1 VAPTPYAA
9 TRVPLSLF
17 RSCLFLVALLGGCT
31 AHAADQSVLPDA
43 AARRR
48 DAVSATQAAAS
59 GPDAEL
65 TYVTALDADS
75 RGRMYVANM
84 FQQSVTV
91 LSPDGRVLRRIGRM
105 GSGPGEFRG
114 VRDVQVLPGDSLLVY
129 DPQLARVTVFAADST
144 RPAYSVN
151 LADKLRGAPPF
162 HLRRAPATGAYLAY
176 FQARFAFG
184 GGGLEVRRDSALL
197 LNADGSVRARIG
209 AFAPAPFLVA
219 GTSVAPNP
227 FGRRTL
233 VRLDSR
239 GRTLLVRTDSLGVR
253 SYSPAGAA
261 EGSFAYRYDPPP
273 VTRADAGRALE
284 AMGEQGK
291 QTFASVMDDSL
302 PARWPAVGELL
313 VDDRDRVW
321 INLAGPLDQPVE
333 WAVFSPDGRYL
344 RSVFLPPRTTLHAVR
359 AGRAYADRVD
369 AAGVPQ
375 VIVFG
380 IRPEP

>member
-1 VAPTPYAA
+1 LPIT
-9 TRVPLSLF
+9 LS
-17 RSCLFLVALLGGCT
+17 RSCLFLLALLGGCT
-31 AHAADQSVLPDA
+31 TRSAGPDTLPDLA
-43 AARRR
+43 TRRR
-48 DAVSATQAAAS
+48 HGALVTQIAGS
-59 GPDAEL
+59 GPEAEL

-75 RGRMYVANM
+75 HGRMYVANM

-91 LSPDGRVLRRIGRM
+91 LAPDGKVLWKIGRD
-105 GSGPGEFRG
+105 GSGPGEFRS

-129 DPQLARVTVFAADST
+129 DPQLERISVFAADSN
-144 RPAYSVN
+144 RPAYVVN
-151 LADKLRGAPPF
+151 MADHLRGMPPF
-162 HLRRAPATGAYLAY
+162 HLRRAPATGGYLAQ

-184 GGGLEVRRDSALL
+184 SGGLEVRRDSALL
-197 LNADGSVRARIG
+197 LNPDGSVRARIG
-209 AFAPAPFLVA
+209 VFAPAPFLVA

-239 GRTLLVRTDSLGVR
+239 GRTLLVRTDSLGIR
-253 SYSPAGAA
+253 TYSPAGAPG
-261 EGSFAYRYDPPP
+261 GSFAYRYDPPP
-273 VTRADAGRALE
+273 VTQADAGRALE
-284 AMGEQGK
+284 AMSEQGK
-291 QTFASVMDDSL
+291 QMFETVMDDSL
-302 PARWPAVGELL
+302 PARWPAVGDLL

-321 INLAGPLDQPVE
+321 INLAGPLDEPAE

>member
-1 VAPTPYAA
+1 MNP
-9 TRVPLSLF
+9 RLSTTAV
-17 RSCLFLVALLGGCT
+17 RSCLFLLALLAGCT
-31 AHAADQSVLPDA
+31 AQPGGQATLPDA

-48 DAVSATQAAAS
+48 DAVQATEVAAS

-65 TYVTALDADS
+65 TFVTALDADS
-75 RGRMYVANM
+75 HGRMYVANM

-91 LSPDGRVLRRIGRM
+91 LAPDGRVLRRIGRM

-129 DPQLARVTVFAADST
+129 DPQLARVTVFAADSN
-144 RPAYSVN
+144 RPAYSVD
-151 LADKLRGAPPF
+151 LADRLPGMPPF
-162 HLRRAPATGAYLAY
+162 HLTRAPATGAYLAY

-184 GGGLEVRRDSALL
+184 SGNGFELRRDSASL
-197 LNADGSVRARIG
+197 LNADGSARARIG
-209 AFAPAPFLVA
+209 SFAPAPFLVA
-219 GTSVAPNP
+219 GTSIAPNP

-233 VRLDSR
+233 VRLGAR

-253 SYSPAGAA
+253 TYSPAGAA

-284 AMGEQGK
+284 TMSEQGK
-291 QTFASVMDDSL
+291 QMFETVLGDSL
-302 PARWPAVGELL
+302 PARWPAVGDLR
-313 VDDRDRVW
+313 VDDRDRLW

-369 AAGVPQ
+369 ATGVPR
-375 VIVFG
+375 VVVFG